1 MPIRPENRD
10 RYPKGWPAI
19 SQRIRFERAGGRCEC
34 TGQCGI
40 DHEDEALDLDIS
52 ELAFAPE
59 ARCQAV
65 HGEQHPV
72 THSKVILTVMHLNHD
87 PEDCS
92 EENLLA
98 GCQRCHNRY
107 DAPMRRAGIKARQR
121 AAAAVG
127 DLLDPEVPA

>member
-19 SQRIRFERAGGRCEC
+19 SRRIRFERAEGRCEC

-52 ELAFAPE
+52 EMAFAPE

-72 THSKVILTVMHLNHD
+72 TGSKVILTVMHLNHD

-98 GCQRCHNRY
+98 GCQRCHLRY
-107 DAPMRRAGIKARQR
+107 DAKHHARNARETIRRRKA
-121 AAAAVG
+121 AG
-127 DLLDPEVPA
+127 DLFHGED